1 MYSIGNET
9 VAGADAA
16 SVFVDVRNTFSEAER
31 EGEVSS
37 MVVYIGAVS
46 NAAENGSFSLFW
58 VRHCSKLVRG
68 GSPVDA
74 GKTGMEGACDCDVA
88 SE

>member
-46 NAAENGSFSLFW
+46 NAAENGSSFL
-58 VRHCSKLVRG
+58 VCHCAKLVRG